1 MHDIPERPDQIGAE
15 WLEGAL
21 AEQFPGVRVA
31 SLTCSDLAQ
40 GTNQNARIQVEY
52 KESAGAPRH
61 IFAKLPPNGEP
72 QRSLVLGSGMGR
84 REVLFYRELTA
95 DLPLRVPQVYVA
107 EIDEASQRFVLLIED
122 IEASGCHFPDL
133 HQGVG
138 IALARQ
144 AMDDLAAL
152 HEHFS
157 QIESKRKTPLSF
169 IEPLLRQPEF
179 ATGMLQ
185 HALARRRARMNPAS
199 IRIAELYVEA
209 ALAVHDVWET
219 GDRVVTHGDT
229 HLTNLFVEND
239 RLGYFDWGCFAR
251 APAIRDVSYFIC
263 MALSIEDRQRSETD
277 LLERYLSRRK
287 ELGGQP
293 PSLHRA
299 WEDFKLQASYT
310 VIAAAPTLLHPD
322 ERDTPDARYA
332 RLFSARA
339 MAAVA
344 DHASDER
351 LAEAVS
357 EQKKRKSAKEQID

>member
-1 MHDIPERPDQIGAE
+1 MQDIPERPDQIEAK

-21 AEQFPGVRVA
+21 EDQFPGVRVA
-31 SLTCSDLAQ
+31 SVTCSDVAQ

-52 KESAGAPRH
+52 KESSGAPRLF
-61 IFAKLPPNGEP
+61 FAKLPPGGEP

-84 REVLFYRELTA
+84 REILFYRELTV
-95 DLPLRVPQVYVA
+95 DLPLRVPQAYVA
-107 EIDEASQRFVLLIED
+107 EIDEVSQRFLLLIED
-122 IEASGCHFPDL
+122 LEASGCDFPDPE
-133 HQGVG
+133 QGVG
-138 IALARQ
+138 LTLAQQ

-152 HEHFS
+152 HEHFARL
-157 QIESKRKTPLSF
+157 ESETSPSPF
-169 IEPLLRQPEF
+169 IEPPLRTPEF
-179 ATGMLQ
+179 AQGMLK
-185 HALARRRARMNPAS
+185 HALGHRREKMNSAFAD
-199 IRIAELYVEA
+199 ITELYLESP
-209 ALAVHDVWET
+209 LDVHDAWEI
-219 GDRVVTHGDT
+219 GDSVVSHGDT
-229 HLTNLFVEND
+229 HLTNLFVENG
-239 RLGYFDWGCFAR
+239 RLGYFDWGCFSR
-251 APAIRDVSYFIC
+251 APAMRDVSYFIC
-263 MALSIEDRQRSETD
+263 MALSIEDRQRSETE
-277 LLERYLSRRK
+277 LLKRYLSRRK
-287 ELGGQP
+287 KLGGQP

-357 EQKKRKSAKEQID
+357 EQKKRKSAKEQTD